1 MAQLA
6 VGCLNGRRICLARLT
21 DEVNRRLS
29 VGREVELS
37 LSTGTRKFGLQ
48 RGDDPSKMSATA
60 TENLNCAKDEIHNQ

>member
-6 VGCLNGRRICLARLT
+6 VGCLNGRRIGLARLT

-37 LSTGTRKFGLQ
+37 LSTGTKKFGLQ
-48 RGDDPSKMSATA
+48 RGGLYDESATVG
-60 TENLNCAKDEIHNQ
+60 LNDLRC